1 LVRNLSIAKCSII
14 TENTPMVAQLEDQ
27 PPKPKR
33 IPKAERLLLIEHSR
47 RTVGQ
52 VGFYVAADML
62 GVNHWTLRKWAERY
76 HWQGIP
82 KHAQALDASK
92 LSKSAAAHDETLG
105 KINKSAHYHYAV
117 AALKAGVTA
126 SELSGEQLMERNTA
140 MAFNQNTQAADRAL
154 GWTSSRTAAPVVQ
167 IANVTLPTPQEQ
179 AERQAMFA
187 KLEEI
192 TRRLAAPSP

>member
-1 LVRNLSIAKCSII
+1 MVSDII
-14 TENTPMVAQLEDQ
+14 EQTA
-27 PPKPKR
+27 KPKR
-33 IPKAERLLLIEHSR
+33 IPKAERLILVENAR

-52 VGFYVAADML
+52 VGFNVASEMT
-62 GVNHWTLRKWAERY
+62 GIPVMTLYQWSKRY
-76 HWQGIP
+76 AWSAVP

-92 LSKSAAAHDETLG
+92 LSKSASAHDETLG

-154 GWTSSRTAAPVVQ
+154 GWTASRSTGVSVQ
-167 IANVTLPTPQEQ
+167 IANVIQPTPEER

-187 KLEEI
+187 RLEEI
-192 TRRLAAPSP
+192 TKRLAAPPG